1 MGGKQE
7 NGKAASRLPRRY
19 SILSFPALFFFWQA
33 GMSID
38 FSCRVPGL
46 PAFTYERPSDLV
58 KTAPKRCSSHM
69 VKPENDSLG
78 GEGDDEG
85 EW

>member
-58 KTAPKRCSSHM
+58 KTAPKDVHLTWSSPKM
-69 VKPENDSLG
+69 TPLG
-78 GEGDDEG
+78 GEEDDEG